1 MKIECTVEEI
11 KELLKL
17 DNEKIVELVNLVK
30 NEFVKQI

>member
-17 DNEKIVELVNLVK
+17 DDEKIAELVNLVK